1 VPDKVKGDNMAKYVQ
16 GTAPAVLFEGD
27 NVVWAFRGGN
37 LAIKD
42 EIAFCNEN
50 RLHNRLLAAGA
61 VYIEDIKEQ

>member
-1 VPDKVKGDNMAKYVQ
+1 MCGKVRGNNMAKYEQ

-27 NVVWAFRGGN
+27 NVVWAFREGK

-50 RLHNRLLAAGA
+50 KLHNRLLAAGA
-61 VYIEDIKEQ
+61 VFIEDIKE